1 MLELTSHIKLIH
13 QCAFVFSSKT
23 LSSWS
28 LLKFR
33 VTNRVHRDV
42 ASTIVDFIIGNTEGA
57 RLLATDVDRLSA
69 LYRTSVNQVSDAA
82 TQVWVGLCE

>member
-1 MLELTSHIKLIH
+1 MR
-13 QCAFVFSSKT
+13 VRFSSKT
-23 LSSWS
+23 LPSRS

-82 TQVWVGLCE
+82 TQVWDGLCE

>member
-1 MLELTSHIKLIH
+1 MCHCF
-13 QCAFVFSSKT
+13 QQ
-23 LSSWS
+23 S
-28 LLKFR
+28 LPSRPLFIFR

-82 TQVWVGLCE
+82 TQVRVGLCE